1 MLTPS
6 QLAHN
11 MRPSWGRYF
20 PPTGAASAEPPCA
33 SRPPVLLQRYL
44 VQLALATTGFHRFLA
59 RFSGRRRWRSSY
71 QHKSP
76 PPWINFLVLV
86 LASSLLNIVDAC
98 SSRTTPKPRPPPP
111 PTPRPNI
118 SFPVYQCP
126 PEFAAW
132 YCFNGATCFTVKIGA
147 SLLYN
152 CECAE
157 GFMGPRCE
165 YKDLDG
171 SYLPA
176 QRGVMLERASIAGGA
191 TVAVILMVI
200 LCVVVYLHYKRHT
213 KVSRTSSDCVDSRTS
228 CAYTPTFGTRWRT
241 QPQVE
246 FPVVHDRG
254 DINPQSKVDLHRITT
269 LVSPISLSGQQ
280 QEP

>member
-1 MLTPS
+1 M
-6 QLAHN
+6 
-11 MRPSWGRYF
+11 MRPTWKWGRYY
-20 PPTGAASAEPPCA
+20 PPTGAASVEPPCA
-33 SRPPVLLQRYL
+33 PRPLVLLQRYL
-44 VQLALATTGFHRFLA
+44 AQLALATTGFHRFLA
-59 RFSGRRRWRSSY
+59 RFSGRRRSSH
-71 QHKSP
+71 QHKKT
-76 PPWINFLVLV
+76 PPWVNFLVLV
-86 LASSLLNIVDAC
+86 LASSLFSIVDAC

-118 SFPVYQCP
+118 SFPTYQCP

-132 YCFNGATCFTVKIGA
+132 YCFNGATCFTVKIGP

-191 TVAVILMVI
+191 TVAVFLVVI
-200 LCVVVYLHYKRHT
+200 LCIVVYLHYKRHT

-228 CAYTPTFGTRWRT
+228 SAHTPTFGTRWRT
-241 QPQVE
+241 RPQIE
-246 FPVVHDRG
+246 LPVRVHDRG
-254 DINPQSKVDLHRITT
+254 DINPQSKVELHRVTT
-269 LVSPISLSGQQ
+269 LVSPITISGLQQ
-280 QEP
+280 GP